1 MKKYTPFICAI
12 SFLIGGAFVY
22 FLGHLQQRKTDTK
35 PSQVSAVDRQGSPMA
50 DRVQLTLDA
59 GLQKI
64 VEAELDKSFAT
75 LHPKKIIAVLADPRT
90 GEILAMCNRPAGASN
105 PQLDAISYSYEP
117 GSTFKV
123 LSYAGFLMNGLGD
136 DKSQIFCENGTFP
149 LEGKVIKDHAPL
161 GNQTPSEILMKSSN
175 IGAAKMALK
184 MGATK
189 YCELVQN
196 FGFGHHTGIGLEGES
211 QGEVIPEDKAD
222 DLTLARMS
230 FGQVVRVTP
239 LQLLMAY
246 GAIANG
252 GTLFPPSMTLNQV
265 GMKPT
270 GERIMPES
278 VAASLR
284 DALKLAV
291 TDQGTG
297 SLARVEG
304 LQVAGKTG
312 TSQVTTPDGGHSETE
327 YVSSFAG
334 YFPAD
339 HPQVVAVVVVDGAS
353 VPADS
358 NYGGLIA
365 APIFAAIAKQS
376 ASYLHLSPSVGNL
389 SSQNDSL

>member
-1 MKKYTPFICAI
+1 
-12 SFLIGGAFVY
+12 
-22 FLGHLQQRKTDTK
+22 
-35 PSQVSAVDRQGSPMA
+35 MA
-50 DRVQLTLDA
+50 
-59 GLQKI
+59 
-64 VEAELDKSFAT
+64 
-75 LHPKKIIAVLADPRT
+75 
-90 GEILAMCNRPAGASN
+90 NRPAPAAVGPST

-123 LSYAGFLMNGLGD
+123 ISYAGFLMNGLGD

-161 GNQTPSEILMKSSN
+161 GNQTPSEILIRSSN

-184 MGATK
+184 MGAAK
-189 YCELVQN
+189 YCALVQS
-196 FGFGHHTGIGLEGES
+196 FGFGHQSGIES
-211 QGEVIPEDKAD
+211 QGAPD

-230 FGQVVRVTP
+230 FGQAVSVTP

-252 GTLFPPSMTLNQV
+252 GTLFRPSLSLNQS

-270 GERIMPES
+270 GERIMPEG

-297 SLARVEG
+297 PLAQVDG

-312 TSQVTTPDGGHSETE
+312 TSQAITSDGGHSETE
-327 YVSSFAG
+327 YVTSFAG

-353 VPADS
+353 VPVES

-365 APIFAAIAKQS
+365 APIFAAIAKQT
-376 ASYLHLSPSVGNL
+376 ASYLHLTPSVAEFTAQN
-389 SSQNDSL
+389 SSQ